1 VRAEFEG
8 KNRSV
13 RLKDCVLVTSKGRRL
28 AASLKAGPDMAGRA
42 RVAASHAKRRKVSPV
57 SRAKEES
64 RAEAYALR
72 CIANLVE
79 EGLAH
84 IERLAD
90 GESEL
95 RLATGEVYRLGKNTV
110 RRIV

>member
-1 VRAEFEG
+1 
-8 KNRSV
+8 
-13 RLKDCVLVTSKGRRL
+13 
-28 AASLKAGPDMAGRA
+28 MAGRA
-42 RVAASHAKRRKVSPV
+42 RVAASHAKRRKVMPV
-57 SRAKEES
+57 SREREET
-64 RAEAYALR
+64 RGKVYALR

>member
-1 VRAEFEG
+1 M
-8 KNRSV
+8 
-13 RLKDCVLVTSKGRRL
+13 
-28 AASLKAGPDMAGRA
+28 KAGPDMAGRA
-42 RVAASHAKRRKVSPV
+42 RVAASHAKRRKDPPV
-57 SRAKEES
+57 SRAKEEI
-64 RAEAYALR
+64 RAKAYALR

>member
-1 VRAEFEG
+1 
-8 KNRSV
+8 
-13 RLKDCVLVTSKGRRL
+13 
-28 AASLKAGPDMAGRA
+28 MAGRA

-64 RAEAYALR
+64 RAK
-72 CIANLVE
+72 LVE

-84 IERLAD
+84 TERVAD

>member
-1 VRAEFEG
+1 
-8 KNRSV
+8 
-13 RLKDCVLVTSKGRRL
+13 
-28 AASLKAGPDMAGRA
+28 MAGRA
-42 RVAASHAKRRKVSPV
+42 RVAASHTKRRKVSPV
-57 SRAKEES
+57 SRANEES
-64 RAEAYALR
+64 RAKAHALR

-84 IERLAD
+84 IERVAD

>member
-1 VRAEFEG
+1 
-8 KNRSV
+8 
-13 RLKDCVLVTSKGRRL
+13 
-28 AASLKAGPDMAGRA
+28 MAGRT
-42 RVAASHAKRRKVSPV
+42 RVAASHAKRRKGPPN
-57 SRAKEES
+57 SRAKEEI
-64 RAEAYALR
+64 RAKAYALR

-79 EGLAH
+79 EGLVH

-95 RLATGEVYRLGKNTV
+95 RLSTGEVYRLGKNTV

>member
-1 VRAEFEG
+1 MRAEFEG

-13 RLKDCVLVTSKGRRL
+13 RLKDCVLVKSKGRRR

-42 RVAASHAKRRKVSPV
+42 RVAARHAKRRKVMPV
-57 SRAKEES
+57 SREREETRAKV
-64 RAEAYALR
+64 YALR

-79 EGLAH
+79 QGLAH
-84 IERLAD
+84 MERLAD

-95 RLATGEVYRLGKNTV
+95 RLATGEVYRLGKDTL

>member
-1 VRAEFEG
+1 VRAAFEG

-13 RLKDCVLVTSKGRRL
+13 RLKDCVLVKSKGRRR

-42 RVAASHAKRRKVSPV
+42 RVAASHAKRRKDPPV
-57 SRAKEES
+57 SRAKEEI
-64 RAEAYALR
+64 RAKAYALR

-79 EGLAH
+79 EGLAN